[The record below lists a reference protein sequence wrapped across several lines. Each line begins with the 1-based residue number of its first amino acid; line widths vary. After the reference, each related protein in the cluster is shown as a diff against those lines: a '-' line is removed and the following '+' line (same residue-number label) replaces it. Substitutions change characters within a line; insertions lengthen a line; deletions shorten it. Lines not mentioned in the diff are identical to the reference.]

1 MKGKGNEKGVEGKEK
16 KKIFLREVMGER
28 VVAEAEPPHTEKSG
42 AEKSGAEKSGAE
54 KRGEERRREEQRWVR
69 GVKGAGRDDEG
80 EE

>member
-42 AEKSGAEKSGAE
+42 AEKSGAEK
-54 KRGEERRREEQRWVR
+54 RGEERRREEQRWVR